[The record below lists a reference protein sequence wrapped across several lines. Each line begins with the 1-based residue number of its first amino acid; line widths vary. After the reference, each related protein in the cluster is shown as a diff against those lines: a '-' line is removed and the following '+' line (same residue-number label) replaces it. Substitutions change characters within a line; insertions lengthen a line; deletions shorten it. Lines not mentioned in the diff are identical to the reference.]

1 MQSEFIRHCA
11 FLMLFS
17 TFQQEVKVSPF
28 SSWSRKAFV
37 AAVALNLTSSFRSFS
52 CK

>member
-1 MQSEFIRHCA
+1 MQSEFIRHFA

-17 TFQQEVKVSPF
+17 TFQQGAKISPF
-28 SSWSRKAFV
+28 SIWSRKVFV